1 MLELIKHNLLLPAST
16 RLGSLVT
23 GVLVGVGANSTHA
36 DWVGTGVAGALLI
49 AADLGLAWLR
59 KKNIQKA
66 AFNKALGV
74 TK

>member
-1 MLELIKHNLLLPAST
+1 MLDLIKHNLLLPAST

-49 AADLGLAWLR
+49 GTDYMLAWLR
-59 KKNIQKA
+59 KKSIERN

-74 TK
+74 VK